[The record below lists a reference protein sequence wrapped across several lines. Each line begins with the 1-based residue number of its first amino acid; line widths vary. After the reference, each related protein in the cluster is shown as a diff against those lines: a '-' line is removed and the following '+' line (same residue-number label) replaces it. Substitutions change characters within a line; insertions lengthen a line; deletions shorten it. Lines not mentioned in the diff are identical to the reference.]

1 MTPAPQK
8 APLMTIDEVAAQL
21 GIHPKTMVIY
31 ARRGDIAS
39 YRIGLGRTS
48 PYKFSQE
55 QVDAFL
61 KTQLHP
67 VRAAS

>member
-1 MTPAPQK
+1 
-8 APLMTIDEVAAQL
+8 MTIDEVAAQL

-39 YRIGLGRTS
+39 YRIGLGPRA

-55 QVDAFL
+55 QVDVFL
-61 KTQLHP
+61 RGRLQP
-67 VRAAS
+67 VRVAS